1 MARVT
6 VEHVTAVTGTQPS
19 ARETTASPLPHR
31 MGIASLPLPPAKTQG
46 NMFEEEQE
54 PYSSNPDFGR

>member
-1 MARVT
+1 MQV
-6 VEHVTAVTGTQPS
+6 
-19 ARETTASPLPHR
+19 L
-31 MGIASLPLPPAKTQG
+31 GIASLPLPPAKTQG